1 MQQKL
6 AEVSASLY
14 YYAKLNVPS
23 SLIEKQKNRTC
34 TPRL

>member
-6 AEVSASLY
+6 AEASASLY
-14 YYAKLNVPS
+14 YYAKLNLPS
-23 SLIEKQKNRTC
+23 SLIEKQKDPTC